1 MIENLK
7 SARLLVVGDVMLD
20 RYWWGDVD
28 RISPEAPVPVV
39 RLRRSSVAAGGAGN
53 VAVNAAG
60 LGAKTTLVGAVGNDE
75 EASVVRQVLEKEGI
89 DPAELVTRDDS
100 PTIVKTRI
108 VAHGQHVVRVDQ
120 ESDAEDPVYAL
131 ERETE
136 SALSHLDNVDAVIV
150 SDYAK
155 GFVSD
160 FMLREL
166 FSGASARNIPVL
178 VDPKGRD
185 YARYHGATLITPNVR
200 EAADAAGLDGRSRN
214 VATAAGTRLME
225 TGGFHA
231 VLVTQG
237 SDGMTLFR
245 RDFDPTHMPAH
256 AREVYDVTGAGDTVI
271 ATMGA
276 SVAAGF
282 GLEEAARLANLAAGV
297 VVAQIGTTS
306 IKFDELRSALTDA
319 GISVRKKA
327 S

>member
-7 SARLLVVGDVMLD
+7 SARLLIVGDVMLD

-60 LGAKTTLVGAVGNDE
+60 LGARTFLVGAVGNDE
-75 EASVVRQVLEKEGI
+75 EASVVRRVLEKEGI
-89 DPAELVTRDDS
+89 DPADLVTRDGA
-100 PTIVKTRI
+100 PTTVKTRI

-120 ESDAEDPVYAL
+120 ESDAEDPAFAL

-160 FMLREL
+160 VMLREL

-185 YARYHGATLITPNVR
+185 YARFHGATLITPNLR
-200 EAADAAGLDGRSRN
+200 EAADAAGIDSRSRN

-225 TGGFHA
+225 TGGFQA

-282 GLEEAARLANLAAGV
+282 DLEEAARLANLAAGV

-306 IKFDELRSALTDA
+306 IKFDELSSALMDA